1 LVTSSEVPMSR
12 PSSWPVTRLGW
23 HSVQC
28 FTIFSTARPSS
39 CTLRS
44 GSSAL
49 GPLAAA
55 AQLLFNAS
63 AMAADR
69 AGE

>member
-1 LVTSSEVPMSR
+1 MSR

-28 FTIFSTARPSS
+28 FTIFSTASPSS
-39 CTLRS
+39 WTERS
-44 GSSAL
+44 GNSAL

-55 AQLLFNAS
+55 AQLLFSAS
-63 AMAADR
+63 AI
-69 AGE
+69 EKTV